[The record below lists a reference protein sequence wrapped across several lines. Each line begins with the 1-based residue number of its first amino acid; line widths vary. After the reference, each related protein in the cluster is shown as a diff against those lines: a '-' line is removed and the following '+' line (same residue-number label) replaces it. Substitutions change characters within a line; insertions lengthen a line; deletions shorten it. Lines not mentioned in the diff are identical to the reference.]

1 EHEYGHVLRAVPFS
15 DKTTPRQILR
25 QWERTCPD
33 VSVAEGVFRTWFDK
47 HRAAADLE
55 TIHGY
60 VALEARAGEKLR
72 QFQGEGRHSSFKLVR
87 ELRSQAGLN
96 TTDAVMRE
104 WMRHHGGGAP
114 SWCSSAQDLEQRVG
128 QRLREYLAE
137 ETAAGDADS
146 IKQWLADQQ
155 IACPIRIIKHWLNVD
170 FSPEGAVESGEAL
183 ELAIG
188 DVLRSIGYSQFFE
201 SEVSRGRLVEH
212 LKGLD
217 PPIRCTLDVLAAWCG
232 TFYPG
237 PGGNAL
243 EADSA
248 HTLDTLLGEDR
259 VHYALDGARPLV
271 QHLAS
276 RWQPFQASHKVCRT
290 WLESLP
296 DALKSAAR
304 ARSAPRTLNARRL
317 RQKSKDPLPLLQT
330 FEDVERV
337 LGQLIV
343 RKYTCDNMSAYD
355 ISKDLKR
362 EFHVAMRPYN
372 LQQWLGH
379 PAQRLTS
386 LQSVQDIESH
396 GCANFVLDQMQTGV
410 PVERVAHSVR
420 REYLVIASAQTL
432 RAYRRYK
439 EQAGNPRT
447 APWIEQRWWRWLY
460 EQITEGSSFGR
471 PNRGGVG
478 GLRMEVGPGPELSL
492 LLQRFC
498 DRAELSIGMV
508 PMPEFRKFFNK
519 HEQLAQLRAI
529 RRVQHGEPLPESA
542 GRLLR
547 DTKADG
553 VHEKV
558 LQCCAEVAAADKMLC
573 FPVNSAVGNTTVAY
587 AASICEDLH
596 ACQTWAGSSV
606 GTQHRGFCRRLPDT
620 DFAIWA
626 CYGSW
631 QHCPCCGCFSFN
643 DEGFKSLY
651 NGTSAQ
657 VPASE
662 VLHSRREIP
671 SDPVKHSGHAEL
683 GPTSYWWVS
692 PTMYKPSASVEHACG
707 KCTPAAEHPRPIA
720 HPGEMAARILRAK
733 ARAKAAARARPAAK
747 AKAAAAAAAIGAD
760 KMEPVLRTQQLYRVP
775 RLPPVGQNIPSTW
788 AGEVASW
795 PRLAPGASEFSM
807 SAAEGCTFLDFS
819 HDEKK
824 ALRVIV
830 IHVQKKQ
837 EMFSANPNI
846 PSHYKNWKKTGVSKG
861 FYAPHIV
868 DERSLPTAR
877 CKAAFRWLVK
887 NNGFY
892 EAFLNASNRTHT
904 NPDQHGQHIRTFDLL
919 VTFKGV
925 ECAAWPWLYPTAD
938 FTDT

>member
-1 EHEYGHVLRAVPFS
+1 MPQQQEARINARQVEHEYGHELRAAPFS

-33 VSVAEGVFRTWFDK
+33 VSVTEGVFRTWFNK

-55 TIHGY
+55 TIQGY

-72 QFQGEGRHSSFKLVR
+72 QFQSEGRHSSFKLVR
-87 ELRSQAGLN
+87 ELRSQAGFN

-104 WMRHHGGGAP
+104 LFPHHGGGAP
-114 SWCSSAQDLEQRVG
+114 SWSSSAQDLEQRVG

-137 ETAAGDADS
+137 ETAAGDADN
-146 IKQWLADQQ
+146 IKQWLTDQQ
-155 IACPIRIIKHWLNVD
+155 IACPIRIIKHWLNAD

-188 DVLRSIGYSQFFE
+188 DVLRSIDYPQLFE
-201 SEVSRGRLVEH
+201 SEESKGRLVEH

-217 PPIRCTLDVLAAWCG
+217 PPIRCMVDVLAAWCG
-232 TFYPG
+232 TFYPCPAG
-237 PGGNAL
+237 KTL
-243 EADSA
+243 EADNA
-248 HTLDTLLGEDR
+248 HTLD
-259 VHYALDGARPLV
+259 AL
-271 QHLAS
+271 
-276 RWQPFQASHKVCRT
+276 
-290 WLESLP
+290 
-296 DALKSAAR
+296 
-304 ARSAPRTLNARRL
+304 TLNSRRL
-317 RQKSKDPLPLLQT
+317 RQKPKGPLPLQQT
-330 FEDVERV
+330 FEDVERD
-337 LGQLIV
+337 LGQAHRELIV
-343 RKYTCDNMSAYD
+343 RKCTCDNMSGYD

-362 EFHVAMRPYN
+362 EFHVAMRPYD

-396 GCANFVLDQMQTGV
+396 GCANYVLDQMQTGV
-410 PVERVAHSVR
+410 PVERVVHSVR
-420 REYLVIASAQTL
+420 REYLVVASAQTL
-432 RAYRRYK
+432 RAYRRCK

-447 APWIEQRWWRWLY
+447 APWIERQWWRWLY
-460 EQITEGSSFGR
+460 ELIAEGSFFGR

-478 GLRMEVGPGPELSL
+478 GMRMEVGPWPELSL
-492 LLQRFC
+492 LHQRLC
-498 DRAELSIGMV
+498 DRAELSIGV
-508 PMPEFRKFFNK
+508 APMPEFRKFFNK
-519 HEQLAQLRAI
+519 HEQHAQLRFKYP
-529 RRVQHGEPLPESA
+529 RGEHLPESA
-542 GRLLR
+542 GRLLSY
-547 DTKADG
+547 TNADG

-606 GTQHRGFCRRLPDT
+606 GTQRREFRRRLPDT

-626 CYGSW
+626 CCGSW
-631 QHCPCCGCFSFN
+631 QRCPCCGCFSFV
-643 DEGFKSLY
+643 DEGFKSLC
-651 NGTSAQ
+651 NGASAQ
-657 VPASE
+657 VPASG
-662 VLHSRREIP
+662 VLHSRRGIP
-671 SDPVKHSGHAEL
+671 SDPVKHSGRAEL

-692 PTMYKPSASVEHACG
+692 PTMYEPSASVEHACG

-720 HPGEMAARILRAK
+720 HPGEMAAGILRAK
-733 ARAKAAARARPAAK
+733 ARAKAAARASPAGK
-747 AKAAAAAAAIGAD
+747 AKAAAAAAAFGAD
-760 KMEPVLRTQQLYRVP
+760 KIEPVLCTQQLYRVP
-775 RLPPVGQNIPSTW
+775 RLPPVGQSMPSTW

-807 SAAEGCTFLDFS
+807 SAAEGCTFLDFFP
-819 HDEKK
+819 HGEKT

-830 IHVQKKQ
+830 IHVQKKRD
-837 EMFSANPNI
+837 MFSANLNI

-877 CKAAFRWLVK
+877 CKAAFRCLVK

-892 EAFLNASNRTHT
+892 EAFLNASNRART
-904 NPDQHGQHIRTFDLL
+904 NPDQHGQHIRTFDFF

-925 ECAAWPWLYPTAD
+925 ECAAWPWLYPASD
-938 FTDT
+938 FTDASVSRLIAEFHDDKQNRTISSGYSFNGKALSE